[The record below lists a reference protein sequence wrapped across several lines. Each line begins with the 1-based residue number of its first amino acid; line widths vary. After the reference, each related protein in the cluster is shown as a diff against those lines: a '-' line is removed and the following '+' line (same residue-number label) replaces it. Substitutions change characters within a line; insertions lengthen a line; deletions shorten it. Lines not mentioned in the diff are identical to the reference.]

1 MRVIP
6 KTNSHKILGIKIKYV
21 CVCSVIQL
29 FRKAGKAMSLQ
40 MEKIAEN
47 VLKILLEMGERLEME
62 KMSKLCSC

>member
-1 MRVIP
+1 MRVRP
-6 KTNSHKILGIKIKYV
+6 KTNSHKILG
-21 CVCSVIQL
+21 SVIQL

-40 MEKIAEN
+40 MEKTAGN